1 MSVGIDKL
9 VDAFMG
15 NPAPLEAKVKKDQQ
29 GQKPGELPEDF
40 EEALALQQ
48 INELRQGA
56 QNQQAMQAGGA
67 QPSIV
72 EKLKQ
77 MLAAQQ
83 RGQSQPMPGQPP
95 QFQPPQGQPQ
105 MAQGPQGGPPP
116 MPQGPQGGPPPAPQ
130 GQPVM
135 AASGGSIDQLMSNL
149 GRHYAGGGI
158 IAFTPG
164 GDVEDKEKLTE
175 EEAREIMR
183 RIRQRTDMR
192 PESMAITDGDF
203 SSIPGFVAG
212 NRFQQEMDRASG
224 KREPMTPQQMEANV
238 RPAPRAETQR
248 EPYSGPQQYTLQ
260 QQGAD
265 YVARKQAAREAKAKE
280 DAENEARRQAL
291 ISQIPTGGREAP
303 ASTGRMPGELERN
316 VSNTLA
322 AMPGASAAK
331 GFAGGLRGLMGL
343 LGLAGDQGE
352 KPAAEPKPAG
362 GRTAMVN
369 DPRLARDFN
378 PTPTGPGAGKAPG
391 ADVKKEITG
400 TSPDDVRPTQP
411 RPSASGPSVGGP
423 AAPAA
428 ALDPNSLRAL
438 IEANIRK
445 ELGKDEGAEWAK
457 GAKRYEDFM
466 GIDKLLQPREA
477 RIAERQEMI
486 KRLQG
491 ERTPAWVEALSAA
504 GTPIRGGVGSL
515 INMMGNKAQAT
526 RAGYSAEDLKF
537 FDEIGAMQDE
547 VAKLKLDGKY
557 KAAAAG
563 EAAIKD
569 AIANKRQSESSG
581 ASLVATDERAE
592 ASKQIAADNRAARAL
607 TAAGQAQTA
616 ALAREEKI
624 RQFNE
629 TELRKMREKDIDR
642 AAKIEAAIAKRTGNI
657 DVLLQKSKFK
667 PGEEAELLRRRN
679 EIVKQVKAEY
689 PSARPE
695 KPSES
700 QFLAA
705 ARAANPGVSD
715 ADLKAYYKQNYG
727 S

>member
-67 QPSIV
+67 QPSVV

-116 MPQGPQGGPPPAPQ
+116 MPQGPQGGPPSAPQ

-135 AASGGSIDQLMSNL
+135 AARGGSIDQLMSNL

-175 EEAREIMR
+175 EEAREIAQRMK
-183 RIRQRTDMR
+183 QRTNMMPDSMR
-192 PESMAITDGDF
+192 VTDLDVTSFPE
-203 SSIPGFVAG
+203 
-212 NRFQQEMDRASG
+212 
-224 KREPMTPQQMEANV
+224 
-238 RPAPRAETQR
+238 
-248 EPYSGPQQYTLQ
+248 LQ
-260 QQGAD
+260 KSD
-265 YVARKQAAREAKAKE
+265 LYAKALARAQGTKPEPSNE
-280 DAENEARRQAL
+280 DIKKAL
-291 ISQIPTGGREAP
+291 AFVSAP
-303 ASTGRMPGELERN
+303 AAAGLDVLMSPLKFLANTSFRN
-316 VSNTLA
+316 PLSKEPPANYTSVMDARNKYLY
-322 AMPGASAAK
+322 
-331 GFAGGLRGLMGL
+331 
-343 LGLAGDQGE
+343 GE
-352 KPAAEPKPAG
+352 KPAPAEVKP
-362 GRTAMVN
+362 TAAKPTEAKTPAPL
-369 DPRLARDFN
+369 DPETEKLLRLAATRSQTGVSTN
-378 PTPTGPGAGKAPG
+378 PNLVPRKPI
-391 ADVKKEITG
+391 VG

-445 ELGKDEGAEWAK
+445 ELGKDENAEWAK

-486 KRLQG
+486 RRLQG

-547 VAKLKLDGKY
+547 VAKLKLEGKY

-569 AIANKRQSESSG
+569 VIANKRQSESSG

-629 TELRKMREKDIDR
+629 EQLRKIRQNDVDL
-642 AAKIEAAIAKRTGNI
+642 ANKIEGAIAKRTAMI
-657 DVLLQKSKFK
+657 DMQLQSPKLK
-667 PGEEAELLRRRN
+667 PEVEAELLRRRN

-689 PSARPE
+689 PPIKPE

>member
-72 EKLKQ
+72 EKLRQ

-105 MAQGPQGGPPP
+105 MAQGQPP

-135 AASGGSIDQLMSNL
+135 AARGGSIDQLMSNL

-175 EEAREIMR
+175 EEAREIAQRMK
-183 RIRQRTDMR
+183 QRTNMMPDSMR
-192 PESMAITDGDF
+192 VTDLDVTSFPE
-203 SSIPGFVAG
+203 
-212 NRFQQEMDRASG
+212 
-224 KREPMTPQQMEANV
+224 
-238 RPAPRAETQR
+238 
-248 EPYSGPQQYTLQ
+248 LQ
-260 QQGAD
+260 KSD
-265 YVARKQAAREAKAKE
+265 LYAKALARAQGTKPEPSNE
-280 DAENEARRQAL
+280 DIKKAL
-291 ISQIPTGGREAP
+291 AFVSAP
-303 ASTGRMPGELERN
+303 AAAGLDVLMSPLKFLANTSFRN
-316 VSNTLA
+316 PLDKEPPANYTSVMDARNKYLY
-322 AMPGASAAK
+322 
-331 GFAGGLRGLMGL
+331 
-343 LGLAGDQGE
+343 GE
-352 KPAAEPKPAG
+352 KPAAATPPA
-362 GRTAMVN
+362 TLDAESEKLK
-369 DPRLARDFN
+369 RLAAVKPQTGQNTN
-378 PTPTGPGAGKAPG
+378 PDLVPRKPI
-391 ADVKKEITG
+391 VG
-400 TSPDDVRPTQP
+400 TSPDDAKPAAP

-486 KRLQG
+486 RKLQG

-515 INMMGNKAQAT
+515 INMMGNKAQST

-547 VAKLKLDGKY
+547 VAKLKLEGKY

-569 AIANKRQSESSG
+569 VIANKRQSESSG

-629 TELRKMREKDIDR
+629 EQLRKIRQNDADL
-642 AAKIEAAIAKRTGNI
+642 ANKIETAIAKRTTMI
-657 DVLLQKSKFK
+657 DMQLQSPKLK
-667 PGEEAELLRRRN
+667 PEVEAELLRRRN
-679 EIVKQVKAEY
+679 EIVKQVRAEY
-689 PSARPE
+689 PSAG
-695 KPSES
+695 
-700 QFLAA
+700 AG
-705 ARAANPGVSD
+705 AANIPPPPANAVREI
-715 ADLKAYYKQNYG
+715 KK
-727 S
+727 

>member
-67 QPSIV
+67 QPSVV

-105 MAQGPQGGPPP
+105 MAQGQPP

-175 EEAREIMR
+175 EEAREIAQRMK
-183 RIRQRTDMR
+183 QRTNMMPDSMR
-192 PESMAITDGDF
+192 VTDLDVTSFPE
-203 SSIPGFVAG
+203 
-212 NRFQQEMDRASG
+212 
-224 KREPMTPQQMEANV
+224 
-238 RPAPRAETQR
+238 
-248 EPYSGPQQYTLQ
+248 LQ
-260 QQGAD
+260 KSD
-265 YVARKQAAREAKAKE
+265 LYAKALARAQGTKPEPSNE
-280 DAENEARRQAL
+280 DIKKAL
-291 ISQIPTGGREAP
+291 ALVSAP
-303 ASTGRMPGELERN
+303 AAAGLDVLMSPLKFLTNTSFRN
-316 VSNTLA
+316 PLDKEPPANYTSVMDARNKYLY
-322 AMPGASAAK
+322 
-331 GFAGGLRGLMGL
+331 
-343 LGLAGDQGE
+343 GE
-352 KPAAEPKPAG
+352 KPAAEPKPAAPSSTYSSKPG
-362 GRTAMVN
+362 TTYEKPGNIASPTVDNMYTDKDGKTFVRPVGMSDESWKKLVASARTEQI
-369 DPRLARDFN
+369 
-378 PTPTGPGAGKAPG
+378 PTSRGPGDRTVPRYPNP
-391 ADVKKEITG
+391 VSRKEITG

-423 AAPAA
+423 ATPAA

-445 ELGKDEGAEWAK
+445 ELGKDESAEWAK

-486 KRLQG
+486 RRLQG

-547 VAKLKLDGKY
+547 VVKLKLEGKT

-592 ASKQIAADNRAARAL
+592 ASKQIAADNRAARS
-607 TAAGQAQTA
+607 QTA
-616 ALAREEKI
+616 AIQAANVKAANQQRQQNWIAEQERKSQETLNRNPEYKALIEQRAMQERLLNISTNPKTQEKAQAAIDAINEKI
-624 RQFNE
+624 A
-629 TELRKMREKDIDR
+629 KMLP
-642 AAKIEAAIAKRTGNI
+642 AAG
-657 DVLLQKSKFK
+657 
-667 PGEEAELLRRRN
+667 GG
-679 EIVKQVKAEY
+679 
-689 PSARPE
+689 
-695 KPSES
+695 
-700 QFLAA
+700 
-705 ARAANPGVSD
+705 AANIPPPPKGAVTRV
-715 ADLKAYYKQNYG
+715 G
-727 S
+727 